1 MVPGGPAAG
10 HRRVRALPWR
20 VVPVPLVR
28 PSLVWVVV
36 LDVAAWAV
44 LSTAVGYAG
53 HRLPVRWLTRD
64 RGVLRLTR
72 AESRGTPWRQ
82 LGIRRWK
89 DLLPEAGALF
99 PGGVSKRALGGHDDE
114 TLERMTRETR
124 RAELVHWTLLVA
136 WVPFLAW
143 NPLWLAAVMVLYA
156 VAANVPCLAAQR
168 WNRVRLVRVL
178 ARRAARLR

>member
-1 MVPGGPAAG
+1 M
-10 HRRVRALPWR
+10 
-20 VVPVPLVR
+20 PLVDL
-28 PSLVWVVV
+28 SLVWVVV
-36 LDVAAWAV
+36 LDVVAWAV

-53 HRLPVRWLTRD
+53 HRLPSRWLTRD
-64 RGVLRLTR
+64 RAVLRLSK
-72 AESRGTPWRQ
+72 AEARGVPWRQ

-114 TLERMTRETR
+114 TLGRMTRETR

-143 NPLWLAAVMVLYA
+143 NPPWLTALMALYA
-156 VAANVPCLAAQR
+156 VAANLPCLAAQR

-178 ARRAARLR
+178 ERRAARLR